1 MSNNQAITGR
11 FYAAIC
17 EVTSPRRRD
26 GMTPFAPLQRNDRCF
41 VAGLSATRSITGET
55 FVPAGRSCPRFGTRE
70 PRLGLR
76 RRDLVRALPRQA
88 SLQSKRSRLNLAVK
102 ERSHVRDERQC
113 AEEPLEV
120 SRVRARSSV
129 IAVAA
134 PCASPVPRRAT
145 GRLLAASVCLRF
157 AAAVLTT
164 TPATATSDI
173 ATAHRIVEPPAG
185 GAVVMARINRPNNP

>member
-1 MSNNQAITGR
+1 MSNSRAITGR
-11 FYAAIC
+11 YSAAIC

-26 GMTPFAPLQRNDRCF
+26 GMTPFAPLQGHGRCF
-41 VAGLSATRSITGET
+41 VSGLSATGSI
-55 FVPAGRSCPRFGTRE
+55 PAGRSCPRFGSRE

-76 RRDLVRALPRQA
+76 RRDVVRALPRQA
-88 SLQSKRSRLNLAVK
+88 SLESKRSRLNLAVK

-113 AEEPLEV
+113 AEEPLEA

-129 IAVAA
+129 IAVASRS
-134 PCASPVPRRAT
+134 ASPVPRRAT

-173 ATAHRIVEPPAG
+173 TTAHRVVEPPAG
-185 GAVVMARINRPNNP
+185 GAIVMARINRPNNP

>member
-1 MSNNQAITGR
+1 MSNNEAIAGR
-11 FYAAIC
+11 FCAAIC

-26 GMTPFAPLQRNDRCF
+26 GMTPFAPLQRHDRRF
-41 VAGLSATRSITGET
+41 VAGLSATRSLL
-55 FVPAGRSCPRFGTRE
+55 PAIWH
-70 PRLGLR
+70 
-76 RRDLVRALPRQA
+76 VRALPRQA
-88 SLQSKRSRLNLAVK
+88 SLHSKRSRLSFAVK

-113 AEEPLEV
+113 AEEPREV

-129 IAVAA
+129 IAVAS

-173 ATAHRIVEPPAG
+173 STAHRIVAPPAG
-185 GAVVMARINRPNNP
+185 GAIVMARAHRPNKP